1 MIANDKEFRQA
12 ADLLSQLYAA
22 LAALPAEHP
31 NASPQWLAVLSEG
44 FLDQAGQ
51 LQRELEEYLTGRID
65 GAAEQVEAPVSDR
78 R

>member
-12 ADLLSQLYAA
+12 ADSLSQLYAV
-22 LAALPAEHP
+22 LATLPAERP

-44 FLDQAGQ
+44 FLDQARQ
-51 LQRELEEYLTGRID
+51 LQRELEDYLTGETG
-65 GAAEQVEAPVSDR
+65 GAAEQVEDHVGDR

>member
-1 MIANDKEFRQA
+1 MIANDKEFRQT

-22 LAALPAEHP
+22 LATLPAERP

-44 FLDQAGQ
+44 FLDQARQ
-51 LQRELEEYLTGRID
+51 LQRELEEYLTGEIG
-65 GAAEQVEAPVSDR
+65 GAAEQVEDHVGER